1 MPASYTV
8 KTTQAAAKTTKTAK
22 TAKAAPTYYRVKAG
36 DSLYQIAK
44 RYNIGVQA
52 LQDWN
57 PRIASAL
64 TPGQTLTLF
73 LN

>member
-8 KTTQAAAKTTKTAK
+8 KTTQAAAKTTK